1 VTDLVPVHGGPQ
13 GNWRGDWLVN
23 QLPVGM
29 MQDPFLVRFVGLIQ
43 QVAGGMLD
51 HLDDLP
57 HLGDV
62 TVTPEPMVRYLGSW
76 IGLEWVEPTLPARTQ
91 RELVLGYA
99 HLLQWR
105 GTSKGLRQLLVLIT
119 GDADAKVVDSGGVYV
134 FGEAPSTTPHVLME
148 VAGTG
153 SWATRKTLLQIVK
166 EELPASVT
174 FELRVAGETV
184 TMASLEPS

>member
-1 VTDLVPVHGGPQ
+1 VTDLVPIRKGPQ
-13 GNWRGDWLVN
+13 ENWRGDWLVN

-29 MQDPFLVRFVGLIQ
+29 AQDPFLVRFVGLIQ

-51 HLDDLP
+51 HLDDMP

-76 IGLEWVEPTLPARTQ
+76 VGLEWVEPTLPARTQ

-99 HLLQWR
+99 GLLQWR
-105 GTSKGLRQLLVLIT
+105 GTSKGLQQLLVLIT
-119 GDADAKVVDSGGVYV
+119 GDSTARVTDSGGVYV
-134 FGEAPSTTPHVLME
+134 FGEAPATTPHVLME
-148 VAGTG
+148 VATVG
-153 SWATRKTLLQIVK
+153 SWATPKVLLQILK

-174 FELRVAGETV
+174 YELRVAGQPV
-184 TMASLEPS
+184 SMASLEPS